1 MPVEIEQGSKTLRQG
16 APGIGSPSGL
26 PRLNLLVVGITVV
39 LAITAAYYNSVNNGF
54 HLDDE
59 YGLILNPWIRSLHN
73 VPRYFVD
80 PFTLTIHGA
89 NADYRPVLQATYA
102 LNYAVSEYKPWS
114 WHLLNLLLHAWVA
127 VNVFALGRILFG
139 RKRILPLAWLSEP
152 EGDVVA
158 CAAALLFAVHPI
170 TTGIANYMWARS
182 SLLVAVFALPATV
195 LYLRAL
201 RGGSAFRGVLL
212 PALLYGLALFTKVEA
227 ISLLGVLYLAE
238 LLFCRQAEKMSR
250 QQRRYQNR
258 KAEGN
263 GGWSWLALL
272 PTSAGWARFV
282 PFLAVSLVYFGIR
295 FLGLPRFNLWG
306 DGGVGTPTMY
316 LLTQFRAWWYYI
328 GEFFAPVWMVAD
340 FGAYPMSTSV
350 LDPRVLYAVSG
361 WICVLALLLYAA
373 RRAPAITFL
382 GLAFFVH
389 LSPTSSFVPLAE
401 MVNEHRPYL
410 PLVGIFLMAAL
421 GLFVLLRQLSL
432 KPWVFAVVVFLF
444 MVPLAGLTHARNQ
457 VWVDEITLW
466 ADTVAKNPESAR
478 AQMNYG
484 VQLMSR
490 AEYESAERRFR
501 EAVRLAPLWNLAHI
515 NLAIDLGAGGDL
527 AGARR
532 QYDEAVRAAPH
543 DPNSYYWRGLFLSK
557 QGDTAGAIEDLK
569 LAVERST
576 VPSRELQA
584 LADNLLRAG
593 RVPEAAT
600 AIQRGAAIDPQGF
613 QPLRQRLAAMAK

>member
-1 MPVEIEQGSKTLRQG
+1 MPVAIGQQSETLRQG
-16 APGIGSPSGL
+16 TSGTSSPSGL
-26 PRLNLLVVGITVV
+26 PRLNLVVVGLAVV

-54 HLDDE
+54 HLDDQ

-73 VPRYFVD
+73 IPRYFVD
-80 PFTLTIHGA
+80 PFTLTIHSA

-102 LNYAVSEYKPWS
+102 LNYAISKYKPWS
-114 WHLLNLLLHAWVA
+114 WHLLNLLLHAWVT

-139 RKRILPLAWLSEP
+139 RTRILPLAWLSEP

-158 CAAALLFAVHPI
+158 CAASLLFAVHPI

-182 SLLVAVFALPATV
+182 SLLVAAFALPATV

-201 RGGSAFRGVLL
+201 RGGSSFQGVLP

-263 GGWSWLALL
+263 GGWSLPALL
-272 PTSAGWARFV
+272 PTSSGWARFV
-282 PFLAVSLVYFGIR
+282 PLLAVSLVYFGIR
-295 FLGLPRFNLWG
+295 FFGLPRFNLWG
-306 DGGVGTPTMY
+306 DGGVSTPTMY

-340 FGAYPMSTSV
+340 YGSYPLSTSL
-350 LDPRVLYAVSG
+350 LDARVLYAVSG

-389 LSPTSSFVPLAE
+389 LSPHSSFIPLAE

-410 PLVGIFLMAAL
+410 PLAGIFLMAAL
-421 GLFVLLRQLSL
+421 GLFVLLRQLSV
-432 KPWVFAVVVFLF
+432 KPWAFAVVVFLF

-484 VQLMSR
+484 IELMSR
-490 AEYESAERRFR
+490 GEYESAEEGPHVHF
-501 EAVRLAPLWNLAHI
+501 
-515 NLAIDLGAGGDL
+515 GAC
-527 AGARR
+527 
-532 QYDEAVRAAPH
+532 
-543 DPNSYYWRGLFLSK
+543 SGL
-557 QGDTAGAIEDLK
+557 
-569 LAVERST
+569 R
-576 VPSRELQA
+576 
-584 LADNLLRAG
+584 
-593 RVPEAAT
+593 
-600 AIQRGAAIDPQGF
+600 
-613 QPLRQRLAAMAK
+613 

>member
-1 MPVEIEQGSKTLRQG
+1 MPDAIEQESKTLRQG
-16 APGIGSPSGL
+16 APRTSSPSGL
-26 PRLNLLVVGITVV
+26 PRLNLVVVAIAAV

-54 HLDDE
+54 HLDDQ
-59 YGLILNPWIRSLHN
+59 YGLILNPWIRSLRN
-73 VPRYFVD
+73 IPRYFVD

-102 LNYAVSEYKPWS
+102 LNYAISKYKPWS
-114 WHLLNLLLHAWVA
+114 WHLLNLLLHAWVT
-127 VNVFALGRILFG
+127 VNVFALGRILLG

-158 CAAALLFAVHPI
+158 CAATLLFAVHPI

-182 SLLVAVFALPATV
+182 SLLVAVFVLPATV

-201 RGGSAFRGVLL
+201 RDGSTFKGVLL

-238 LLFCRQAEKMSR
+238 LLFCRQAEKLSR

-263 GGWSWLALL
+263 GGWSWSALL
-272 PTSAGWARFV
+272 PTSAGWARLV
-282 PFLAVSLVYFGIR
+282 PFLAVALVYFGIR
-295 FLGLPRFNLWG
+295 FIGLPRFNLWG
-306 DGGVGTPTMY
+306 VGVGTPKMY

-340 FGAYPMSTSV
+340 YGSYPMSTSV

-361 WICVLALLLYAA
+361 WVCVLALLLYAA

-389 LSPTSSFVPLAE
+389 LSPTSSFVPLSE

-410 PLVGIFLMAAL
+410 PLVGIFLIAAL

-432 KPWVFAVVVFLF
+432 KPWVYAVVVLLF

-484 VQLMSR
+484 VELMSR
-490 AEYESAERRFR
+490 AEYEGAERRFR
-501 EAVRLAPLWNLAHI
+501 EAVRLAPFWNLAHI
-515 NLAIDLGAGGDL
+515 NLAIDLAARGDL
-527 AGARR
+527 AEARR
-532 QYDEAVRAAPH
+532 QYDEAVRVAPN
-543 DPNSYYWRGLFLSK
+543 DSAGYYWRGLFFSK

-569 LAVERST
+569 IAVERST

-593 RVPEAAT
+593 RLQEAAA

-613 QPLRQRLAAMAK
+613 QPLRQRLAAMGK